1 MNQALGWWSLTE
13 LRAAEERGEVSA
25 VEAARVCLE
34 TIARENEELRA
45 FVSVA
50 GSEAL
55 YAATEYDALHAA
67 ALRATKS
74 SATESSATSSATT
87 SSAAALNA
95 TPSGAEGGDSG
106 KVTGT
111 VAGPLGG
118 VPIAIK
124 DLIDVRGMK
133 TTAASRVLE
142 DAAPAEAD
150 AECVR
155 RLRAAGAI
163 LVGKTN
169 LHEFAYGASGAI
181 SAYGAARNPL
191 DRAKVC
197 GGSSSGSAA
206 AVAAGMCFGAL
217 GTDTAGS
224 IRLPA
229 ACCGVVGFKPTWGAV
244 PVAGVIPL
252 AWSYDHVGP
261 LARTVEDA
269 AIIYA
274 VLVGEAWPSSEQ
286 GEVQSWAQTFGLRC
300 GVVRRHFCEDL
311 APEVEA
317 GFARALEAVRRLGW
331 SMCDVEIERNES
343 RKASNA
349 ESWAFH
355 EKWVEERGHLYDPRT
370 LPRIINGKKVRVE
383 EYVEARRAL
392 EWLRERNRAGVE
404 GVDVVLTP
412 TCPILPP
419 SLKEIVGPEAREL
432 ELKMLRNTRA
442 FNVLGWPTVSVPCAP
457 MVGVQVSAGW
467 GKDWLALAAARE
479 IEQALLLTI

>member
-1 MNQALGWWSLTE
+1 MKDALGKGSLTE
-13 LRAAEERGEVSA
+13 LRAAQESGEVSV
-25 VEAARVCLE
+25 VETVRGCLE
-34 TIARENEELRA
+34 TIAGWNGELHA
-45 FVSVA
+45 FISVA

-55 YAATEYDALHAA
+55 DAAEEADAGRGTGL
-67 ALRATKS
+67 
-74 SATESSATSSATT
+74 
-87 SSAAALNA
+87 
-95 TPSGAEGGDSG
+95 D
-106 KVTGT
+106 TGT
-111 VAGPLGG
+111 GALSG
-118 VPIAIK
+118 VPVAIK

-142 DAAPAEAD
+142 DATPAEAD

-163 LVGKTN
+163 VVGKTN

-181 SAYGAARNPL
+181 SAYGAARNPR
-191 DRAKVC
+191 DRTRVC

-206 AVAAGMCFGAL
+206 AVAAGMCYGAL
-217 GTDTAGS
+217 GSDTAGS

-269 AIIYA
+269 GVLYA
-274 VLVGEAWPSSEQ
+274 VLAGEAPRPA
-286 GEVQSWAQTFGLRC
+286 QSWAQTRGLRC
-300 GVVRRHFCEDL
+300 GVVRRNFCEDL

-317 GFARALEAVRRLGW
+317 GFERALATVRGLGW
-331 SMCDVEIERNES
+331 SLREVEIELNES

-355 EKWVEERGHLYDPRT
+355 EKWVEERGALYDPQT
-370 LPRIINGKKVRVE
+370 LPRIVNGKKVRVE

-392 EWLRERNRAGVE
+392 ELLRERNRAGVE

-419 SLKEIVGPEAREL
+419 TLEEIVGPEARGL

-442 FNVLGWPTVSVPCAP
+442 FNVLGWPTVSVPCGA

-479 IEQALLLTI
+479 IEGALRASG